1 MHDLSDYEN
10 ENDDTLVTYGG
21 QVKALGGGKIGGY
34 LVRFSTDEDPD
45 MEGEFFTKDTDFG
58 DASSGIVYYQH
69 GMDKVIGKRRL
80 GKASHKIDDFGVWAE
95 TQLDMRDKYEAFI
108 YGMAEK
114 DKMGWSSGT
123 AGHLVEREN
132 RVKAVWLK
140 SLPLGLDDT
149 FYVRRQPQT
158 GNLGKITYRGVL
170 TEGDS
175 VVSAQGLKQLNPAS
189 DLAVGGELWV
199 EARALIAVGL
209 SDWRDQGQ
217 DEWAFAMIHRNT
229 SETVVARPM
238 VNFVPGGIRPMQLK
252 KKHYNRSSSRLT
264 KTAKETNNV
273 LASIQEQLNIIN
285 KKLGLVD

>member
-1 MHDLSDYEN
+1 MAMYTVVSYKYQLGAGGEEWDNLYEIVTDGTIDSGVQGIDYFANGAVLLNAAQAIVDYERTFHLESTYFDRVSIRTWEPDTQPYDGN
-10 ENDDTLVTYGG
+10 ELISIPIGLYGQRG
-21 QVKALGGGKIGGY
+21 LGF
-34 LVRFSTDEDPD
+34 L
-45 MEGEFFTKDTDFG
+45 GE
-58 DASSGIVYYQH
+58 
-69 GMDKVIGKRRL
+69 
-80 GKASHKIDDFGVWAE
+80 
-95 TQLDMRDKYEAFI
+95 
-108 YGMAEK
+108 
-114 DKMGWSSGT
+114 
-123 AGHLVEREN
+123 
-132 RVKAVWLK
+132 
-140 SLPLGLDDT
+140 PLGLDDT